1 MLQRAAHRVPHRL
14 LARHARHRHASTV
27 AVGIS
32 GGVDSAVAAMLLK
45 RQGHDVVGVHMSNWD
60 SDEDGLGVGCN
71 EQDREDAQRVC
82 AHLGIGFHEVSF
94 QREYWHEVFEPFLQG
109 YREGGTP
116 NPDMGCNRHIKFAH
130 FTEHTRRLG
139 AELVATGHYA
149 RLRRAADGRVQLL
162 AGVDPGKD
170 QSYALASVRQSALA
184 RTLFPLGELPKAQ
197 VRALAAEAGLHVAG
211 KRDSTGICFVGRRNF
226 GDFIDGYI
234 EQSPGDFVCVE
245 RGEVLGRHRGL
256 ACYTPG
262 QRARLGG
269 RAQPLYIVRKEPA
282 TNSIVVCEGADHP
295 ALLCRELRAG
305 PPTHWVAGEAPAAL
319 QGGAEG
325 GVLRCEARVRYQQP
339 LVRCEVRAADTSA
352 ASHGHGRV
360 GRGGGAGG
368 EATDDAVGA
377 ASVELLAKFAQPM
390 PHVAEGQAFVL
401 YDGEVCLGTA
411 DIVARG
417 PSLYDE
423 RQMQMQQ
430 ARQNQQHQRQQR
442 QLSTHP
448 STTRGEA
455 VIQ

>member
-1 MLQRAAHRVPHRL
+1 MLRNATHRLPHLLPRHRAAHR
-14 LARHARHRHASTV
+14 ARCRPASTV
-27 AVGIS
+27 AVGVS
-32 GGVDSAVAAMLLK
+32 GGVDSAVAAMMLK

-60 SDEDGLGVGCN
+60 GEEDGLGVGCN
-71 EQDREDAQRVC
+71 EEDREDARRVC

-149 RLRRAADGRVQLL
+149 RLRRTADGRVQLL
-162 AGVDPGKD
+162 AAVDPGKD
-170 QSYALASVRQSALA
+170 QSYALAAVRQSALA
-184 RTLFPLGELPKAQ
+184 RALFPLGELPKAQ

-226 GDFIDGYI
+226 GDFIEGYV
-234 EQSPGDFVCVE
+234 EQEPGDFVCVE

-256 ACYTPG
+256 ARYTPG

-305 PPTHWVAGEAPAAL
+305 PPTHWIAGEPPAPLHGAA
-319 QGGAEG
+319 G

-339 LVRCEVRAADTSA
+339 LVRCEVRAAATA
-352 ASHGHGRV
+352 AGGVRF
-360 GRGGGAGG
+360 GGAGG
-368 EATDDAVGA
+368 DETDEAAGSSSA
-377 ASVELLAKFAQPM
+377 ELHATFAQPM
-390 PHVAEGQAFVL
+390 PHVAEGQALVL

-411 DIVARG
+411 AIVARG
-417 PSLYDE
+417 PSLHDE
-423 RQMQMQQ
+423 QLLQ
-430 ARQNQQHQRQQR
+430 QRQQQQ
-442 QLSTHP
+442 QLRGQPSQP
-448 STTRGEA
+448 STGRGEA
-455 VIQ
+455 AIQ